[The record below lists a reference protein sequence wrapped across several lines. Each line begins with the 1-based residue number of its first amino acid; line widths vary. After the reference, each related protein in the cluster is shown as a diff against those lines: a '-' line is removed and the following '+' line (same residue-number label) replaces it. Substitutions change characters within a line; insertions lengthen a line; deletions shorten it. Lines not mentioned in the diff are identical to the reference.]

1 MELTDAIQDYLKEIY
16 KLEAA
21 GRRATTSALAE
32 VLEVSPPSVTA
43 MLKKLATL
51 GLVEHER
58 YHGAKLTESGER
70 VALEVIRHHRLLE
83 QYLVETLGLTIDA
96 VHAEA
101 DRLEHALSEEL
112 EAHIDRTLGFP
123 TRSARRSIPDAKLR
137 VAAQDLTPLST
148 LEAVRRRRGARPGRR
163 RRAASLPLEAQ
174 ADAGQPARGAGVSAL
189 RRPADRAG
197 RGADH
202 AISRELAAQI
212 SVASVREV
220 EARRRLRIS
229 ASSQASARVG
239 RRQNSRVLGGR

>member
-32 VLEVSPPSVTA
+32 RLEVSAPSVTS
-43 MLKKLATL
+43 MLKKLASL

-58 YHGAKLTESGER
+58 YRGATLTARGER

-83 QYLVETLGLTIDA
+83 QYLAKTLGLPIDA

-123 TRSARRSIPDAKLR
+123 TSDPHGDPIPGP
-137 VAAQDLTPLST
+137 DLKIVRTKTTPLST
-148 LEAVRRRRGARPGRR
+148 LEAGTKATVSRVPDGDGDLLRYLSELKLTPGSRLEVR
-163 RRAASLPLEAQ
+163 E
-174 ADAGQPARGAGVSAL
+174 SAPFEGPVTV
-189 RRPADRAG
+189 RVG
-197 RGADH
+197 GSDH
-202 AISRELAAQI
+202 AISRELAALI
-212 SVASVREV
+212 DVA
-220 EARRRLRIS
+220 
-229 ASSQASARVG
+229 
-239 RRQNSRVLGGR
+239 